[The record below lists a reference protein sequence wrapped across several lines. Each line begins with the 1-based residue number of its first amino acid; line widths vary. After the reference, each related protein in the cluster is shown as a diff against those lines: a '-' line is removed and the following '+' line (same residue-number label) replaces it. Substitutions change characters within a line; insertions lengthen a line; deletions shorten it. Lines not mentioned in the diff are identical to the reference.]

1 MCKWLKKLF
10 SGEGSNANQPNLSSA
25 LAQSYVKQFPIYEV
39 GLSPKT
45 IRHDDLARLLNCDAE
60 QLHEMLLPPRCY
72 QFPHYFAWDNGTWR
86 LYFEGKFPLRMGM
99 VEFVGIDASNIGYVK
114 QLFEGDT
121 AALQVL
127 DNVEKALK

>member
-45 IRHDDLARLLNCDAE
+45 IRHDDLAKLLNCNPRW
-60 QLHEMLLPPRCY
+60 LHEMLLPPCCY
-72 QFPHYFAWDNGTWR
+72 DFPHYVAWDNGTWR
-86 LYFEGKFPLRMGM
+86 LYIEGKFPLTMDM
-99 VEFVGIDASNIGYVK
+99 VEFVGIDARNIALVK
-114 QLFEGDT
+114 PLFTGNE
-121 AALQVL
+121 AALKTL
-127 DNVEKALK
+127 DHVEKALK

>member
-45 IRHDDLARLLNCDAE
+45 IRHDDLARLLKCDPRW
-60 QLHEMLLPPRCY
+60 LHEMLLPPRCY
-72 QFPHYFAWDNGTWR
+72 DFPHYVAWDNGTWR
-86 LYFEGKFPLRMGM
+86 LYIEGKFPLTMDM
-99 VEFVGIDASNIGYVK
+99 VEFVGIDARNIALVK
-114 QLFEGDT
+114 PLFTGNE
-121 AALQVL
+121 AALKML
-127 DNVEKALK
+127 DHVEKALK